1 MQNAIKLSVFY
12 AEWHNYVHPFMLN
25 VVILNVVAVN
35 YRSNF
40 NPTFIGIKYPNN
52 LPSYNSNLLPFQGKF
67 NVMKTTTVS

>member
-35 YRSNF
+35 CRSNF
-40 NPTFIGIKYPNN
+40 NPTF
-52 LPSYNSNLLPFQGKF
+52 LQG
-67 NVMKTTTVS
+67 